1 MPTNTTLQKWN
12 TASKAPRADG
22 SSCSWTAPGLKCAN
36 LRSKLW
42 SCCFHRLVEV
52 ESPWTALNWSP
63 IFKALPILR
72 QETNSAS
79 MKLSFLDEEF
89 NGDTDFYCEWLWINV
104 QVSSTQHCK
113 LKLACWPLMVDLVI
127 YANTLT
133 VIFKQIETIDTS
145 VFIFYLWKQGII
157 ITASKSHNIV
167 VDFWWSDFS
176 FQFIIPRIRSTLEIN
191 TNFFFYIYIAW
202 IFIFYLKPSLR
213 K

>member
-1 MPTNTTLQKWN
+1 
-12 TASKAPRADG
+12 
-22 SSCSWTAPGLKCAN
+22 
-36 LRSKLW
+36 
-42 SCCFHRLVEV
+42 
-52 ESPWTALNWSP
+52 
-63 IFKALPILR
+63 
-72 QETNSAS
+72 

-191 TNFFFYIYIAW
+191 TNFFFFFYIYCMN
-202 IFIFYLKPSLR
+202 FYFLFKTVFKEVMTPNMTAFGHFVDRVCQDFPWMWRQFNHKSA
-213 K
+213 